1 MKTIN
6 FNVDEINC
14 IDEYEETPNYVKG
27 KINPQTQ
34 AAIRKA
40 YAILLENPQFKSIH
54 IDLSDWSVD
63 KNYGGKPRYGR
74 IALYSY
80 SFGLTSYFEF
90 VNDWSGAEFEADITD
105 KITLICADL
114 MPVKAA
120 A

>member
-14 IDEYEETPNYVKG
+14 IDEYEETPDYVKG
-27 KINPQTQ
+27 KIDPKKQ

-40 YAILLENPQFKSIH
+40 YTILLENPEFRSIH
-54 IDLSDWSVD
+54 IDLDNWSVS
-63 KNYGGKPRYGR
+63 KSYGGKPRYGR

-90 VNDWSGAEFEADITD
+90 VNDWSGAEFEADITHE
-105 KITLICADL
+105 ITQICADL
-114 MPVKAA
+114 IPARAA